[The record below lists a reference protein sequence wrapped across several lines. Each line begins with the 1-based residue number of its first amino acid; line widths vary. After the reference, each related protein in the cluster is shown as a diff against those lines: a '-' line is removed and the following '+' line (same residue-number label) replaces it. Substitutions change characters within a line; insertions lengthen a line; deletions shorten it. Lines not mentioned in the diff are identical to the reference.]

1 MKKLKFSPGNA
12 KIKGIPSLSLLSGY
26 ACPQANKCMAKVD
39 IKTKKLI
46 DGPNQIYRC
55 FSASQEV
62 QYPNVFDQ
70 RKYNF
75 DLLRACKTSEE
86 MADLIQSSLP
96 VTKKKIIRLHVAGDF
111 FNQNYFDAWMI
122 VANNNPDLTF
132 YAYTKSLNFW
142 INRLDQIPE
151 NLKLNASKGGR
162 LDHLI
167 DQYNLKSVQVVS
179 TPEEAAEL
187 GLECDHDDTH
197 AYAQNKN
204 FAILIHGTQ
213 KAGSQMGKAKAALSK
228 RGIKGYSKKNNQQKL
243 LQVA

>member
-26 ACPQANKCMAKVD
+26 ACPAADKCLAKVD
-39 IKTKKLI
+39 IVTKKLI

-70 RKYNF
+70 RKHNF

-86 MADLIQSSLP
+86 MADLIQNSLP
-96 VTKKKIIRLHVAGDF
+96 VTKKKIIRLHVAGDIF
-111 FNQNYFDAWMI
+111 SERYLIALIQ
-122 VANNNPDLTF
+122 VCKNNPDLLF
-132 YAYTKSLNFW
+132 YSYTKSLGYW
-142 INRLDQIPE
+142 VKHIDEIPE
-151 NLKLNASKGGR
+151 NFKLNASKGGK

-167 DQYNLKSVQVVS
+167 DQYNLKYVQVVS
-179 TPEEAAEL
+179 SPEEAAKL

-197 AYAQNKN
+197 AYAQDKS

-213 KAGSQMGKAKAALSK
+213 KAGSQMGKAKASLRK
-228 RGIKGYSKKNNQQKL
+228 RGILGYSRKTDKTSN
-243 LQVA
+243 